1 MTKNSFVAEVTLN
14 DRFDVRGF
22 LFFLVNQIIHKFQ
35 EFHKFWRKGIIF
47 EPKQNTISGKAIK
60 V

>member
-1 MTKNSFVAEVTLN
+1 MTDLTSEV
-14 DRFDVRGF
+14 FF
-22 LFFLVNQIIHKFQ
+22 FFLIHQKIHKFQ